1 MTPPERKALL
11 ALLPILAVGAA
22 IAWAGSQGGLKVGG
36 TPIFGM
42 CAALSFAIN
51 GLVFV
56 HAFLFRTERY
66 FDLTGSLTYASLIAV
81 ALIAAGRADPRA
93 LLLGALVS
101 VWAARLGSYLFVRI
115 RREGKDGRFDEIK
128 ESAPRFFTA
137 WILQGL
143 WVLLTVSC
151 ALAAMTTQ
159 RPRPLGGVALA
170 GSLVWAAGFAVEVIA
185 DRQKQRFRAQPGN
198 RGRFIQSGLWSWSRH
213 PNYFGEIT
221 LWFGIALI
229 ALPVLSGWQ
238 YATLISPLFVYVLLT
253 RVSGI
258 PLLEA
263 RAQATW
269 GDDPVY
275 RAYRERT
282 PALVLRPPRPA

>member
-36 TPIFGM
+36 TPIFAM

-101 VWAARLGSYLFVRI
+101 VWAARLY
-115 RREGKDGRFDEIK
+115 
-128 ESAPRFFTA
+128 
-137 WILQGL
+137 
-143 WVLLTVSC
+143 
-151 ALAAMTTQ
+151 
-159 RPRPLGGVALA
+159 RP
-170 GSLVWAAGFAVEVIA
+170 
-185 DRQKQRFRAQPGN
+185 
-198 RGRFIQSGLWSWSRH
+198 
-213 PNYFGEIT
+213 
-221 LWFGIALI
+221 
-229 ALPVLSGWQ
+229 
-238 YATLISPLFVYVLLT
+238 
-253 RVSGI
+253 
-258 PLLEA
+258 A
-263 RAQATW
+263 RAKN
-269 GDDPVY
+269 
-275 RAYRERT
+275 
-282 PALVLRPPRPA
+282 RPKRRRRRKN